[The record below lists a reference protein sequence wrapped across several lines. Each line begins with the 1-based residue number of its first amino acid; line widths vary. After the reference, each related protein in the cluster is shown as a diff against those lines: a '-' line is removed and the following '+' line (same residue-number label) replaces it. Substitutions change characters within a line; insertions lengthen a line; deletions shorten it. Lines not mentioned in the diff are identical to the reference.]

1 MIKKSIFL
9 LLLLAGCAGVSP
21 MNMGD
26 LQYSE
31 VSAGKYTIATWSRI
45 ADKKSP
51 VHVYI
56 EGDGNAFDARGMP
69 TRDPTPHG
77 KMLRRLAVNDIAP
90 NVVYMARPC
99 QFVMSGACSVT
110 DWTSGRFSQDIIDSM
125 AIALKQVA
133 GDKPI
138 VLIGYSGGAMVTG
151 LIIQNYPD
159 INVQKWVTIAGVLNH
174 SEWTEYFGDKPLSK
188 SLNMDGLPGVN
199 QVHYVGLSDKIVP
212 VSLSQKWVES
222 KDLVILDGYSH
233 NDFEKLQIN
242 FD

>member
-1 MIKKSIFL
+1 MIKKSIFF
-9 LLLLAGCAGVSP
+9 LLLLAGCAGVTSVD
-21 MNMGD
+21 MGD

-31 VSAGKYTIATWSRI
+31 ISAGKYTIATWSRI
-45 ADKKSP
+45 VDKKSP

-69 TRDPTPHG
+69 THNPTPHG
-77 KMLRRLAVNDIAP
+77 TMLRRLVTNDVYS

-99 QFVMSGACSVT
+99 QFVMSDACSVT
-110 DWTSGRFSQDIIDSM
+110 DWTSGRFSQNIIDSM
-125 AIALKQVA
+125 ADALKKLVGNA
-133 GDKPI
+133 PI
-138 VLIGYSGGAMVTG
+138 VLIGYSGGAMVSG

-174 SEWTEYFGDKPLSK
+174 FDWTEYFDDKPLSK
-188 SLNMDGLPGVN
+188 SLNLNGLPVVN
-199 QVHYVGLSDKIVP
+199 QVHYVGTRDKIVP

-222 KDLVILDGYSH
+222 KDLIILENCSH
-233 NDFEKLQIN
+233 SDFENLQIN